1 MTKKGILIGTVAY
14 LLLTFV
20 IFPLVFTI
28 PQSLFLSDDAA
39 YSGAGIGLLEHGFLS
54 LDGVH
59 AFMDREPGQSVL
71 LAFTYEIF
79 GIESHVGVFLVQGL
93 LFFLASFVFCRMLAR
108 ITSPRIADIA
118 FFILLTSGSTLHT
131 VFTAY
136 RECLALSLLLLF
148 AALYISYTEK
158 KACRKVV
165 GLGVLLAATILT
177 YYSFI
182 YFPVAL
188 ALLWIVERKP
198 VKCIVLLLVTTYALT
213 NLWAYRN
220 QVYLGH
226 FSIIDSRRANI
237 AWYVRGEQAV
247 NVQGLEP
254 LRCLWAEYVSRDWS
268 HVSPSCSFNGI
279 MNRHWPNSFEA
290 GVDYSADGQE
300 GINKIKAH
308 PISYLWFSAV
318 DIIELHLPYVG
329 GGWGTMYNAYAL
341 LTQVL
346 LFLGF
351 AFGLSSLLNPKLR
364 LFWLLI
370 AYNTL
375 LFILTDA
382 TPRYLLPVFFCY
394 AVIAAIGYDRSLK
407 RLSHS

>member
-1 MTKKGILIGTVAY
+1 
-14 LLLTFV
+14 
-20 IFPLVFTI
+20 
-28 PQSLFLSDDAA
+28 
-39 YSGAGIGLLEHGFLS
+39 
-54 LDGVH
+54 
-59 AFMDREPGQSVL
+59 MDREPGQSAL
-71 LAFTYEIF
+71 LAFTYAIF
-79 GIESHVGVFLVQGL
+79 GIQSHIGVFLVQGL
-93 LFFLASFVFCRMLAR
+93 LLFVASFVFCRMLAR
-108 ITSPRIADIA
+108 ITSPRVADIT
-118 FFILLTSGSTLHT
+118 FFLLLTSGSTLHA

-148 AALYISYTEK
+148 GALYISYTEK
-158 KACRKVV
+158 KECRKVL

-188 ALLWIVERKP
+188 ALLWSMERKP
-198 VKCIVLLLVTTYALT
+198 VKCIVLLLLTTYALT

-220 QVYLGH
+220 YAYLGQ
-226 FSIIDSRRANI
+226 FSIIDSSRANI

-268 HVSPSCSFNGI
+268 VVSPSCSFNAI
-279 MNRHWPNSFEA
+279 MHRHWPNDFVA
-290 GVDYSADGQE
+290 GVDYSPDGQE
-300 GINKIKAH
+300 GIAKIKAH
-308 PISYLWFSAV
+308 PFSYLWFSVV
-318 DIIELHLPYVG
+318 DTIELHLPYVG
-329 GGWGTMYNAYAL
+329 GGWGTAFHAYAL

-351 AFGLSSLLNPKLR
+351 AFGLSSLQNPTLR
-364 LFWLLI
+364 FFWLLI

-375 LFILTDA
+375 LFVLTDA

-394 AVIAAIGYDRSLK
+394 AVISALGYDRALK
-407 RLSHS
+407 RFSSP